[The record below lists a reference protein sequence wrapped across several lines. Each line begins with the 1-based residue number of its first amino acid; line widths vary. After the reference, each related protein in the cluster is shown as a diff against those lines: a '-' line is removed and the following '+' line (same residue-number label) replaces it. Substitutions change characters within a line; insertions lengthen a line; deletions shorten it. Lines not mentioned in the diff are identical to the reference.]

1 MLTLKFFLNN
11 NTISLL
17 LKLKIWKIYGLDAM
31 KHKNVK
37 SDILIDWLIDCTN
50 EILYMTPNSKSS
62 IGFSL
67 MKKESKS
74 ETEWH

>member
-1 MLTLKFFLNN
+1 MLNN
-11 NTISLL
+11 STISLL
-17 LKLKIWKIYGLDAM
+17 LKLKIWEIYGLDAM

-37 SDILIDWLIDCTN
+37 NDILIDWLIVN

-67 MKKESKS
+67 TKKESKS